1 MKTPV
6 MLPALVAVF
15 SVCVPSAASAQ
26 SPAKNDAVTTR
37 PQKTELISES
47 VVLETA
53 TFDLHG
59 TLLRPKASGPAPIAL
74 IIAGSGPT
82 DRDGNTAGLKGPNN
96 SLKLLAEGLAAQGIA
111 SLRYDKRGIGE
122 SAVPKNPNLS
132 LKESD
137 LRFDTFIED
146 AVSWGRKLRADR
158 RFSFLAVVGHSEG
171 SLIGMIAA
179 KRLNAEA
186 YISIAGP
193 GRPAHQVL
201 LDQLKAGL
209 PPDLLKS
216 AEEIINQL
224 AAGKTVESVPASLNF
239 LLRPGIQPYLISWFQ
254 FNPAEEISG
263 LSVPVLIVQGTT
275 DIQVGVEEARL
286 LARANPKAKLLLVEG
301 VNHVLK
307 AVPTDMAKQIA
318 SYSDPALPVIPELVS
333 GVGRFLNESAGRRS
347 SSLAATSSAA
357 SRVVQA
363 GVR

>member
-1 MKTPV
+1 
-6 MLPALVAVF
+6 MLLAVVF
-15 SVCVPSAASAQ
+15 SVCLATAANAQ
-26 SPAKNDAVTTR
+26 SPAKSDAATIR

-47 VVLETA
+47 MVLETA

-59 TLLRPKASGPAPIAL
+59 TVLRPKASGPVPIAL

-82 DRDGNTAGLKGPNN
+82 NRDGNTAGLKGPNN
-96 SLKLLAEGLAAQGIA
+96 SIKLLAEGLAAQGIA
-111 SLRYDKRGIGE
+111 SLRYDKRGVGE
-122 SAVPKNPNLS
+122 SVVPKNPNLS

-158 RFSFLAVVGHSEG
+158 RFSFLAVIGHSEG

-179 KRLNAEA
+179 KRLNADA

-209 PPDLLKS
+209 SPDLLKS

-239 LLRPGIQPYLISWFQ
+239 LLRPAIQPYLISWFH
-254 FNPAEEISG
+254 FDPADEISR

-275 DIQVGVEEARL
+275 DIQVSVEDARL
-286 LARANPKAKLLLVEG
+286 LVRANPKAKLLIVEG
-301 VNHVLK
+301 MNHVLK
-307 AVPTDMAKQIA
+307 AVPTDMAKQVA
-318 SYSDPALPVIPELVS
+318 SYSDPALPVVAELIS
-333 GVGRFLNESAGRRS
+333 GVSRFLNESSGRRS
-347 SSLAATSSAA
+347 SALAATPLPL
-357 SRVVQA
+357 R
-363 GVR
+363 RW

>member
-6 MLPALVAVF
+6 MLLALVAVF

-26 SPAKNDAVTTR
+26 SPAKNDVVTTR

-47 VVLETA
+47 MVLDTA

-59 TLLRPKASGPAPIAL
+59 TLLRPKASGPVPIAL

-96 SLKLLAEGLAAQGIA
+96 SIKLLAEGLAAQGIA

-179 KRLNAEA
+179 KRLSAEA

-201 LDQLKAGL
+201 LDQLKAWL

-301 VNHVLK
+301 MNHVLK

-333 GVGRFLNESAGRRS
+333 GVSRFLNESAGRRS
-347 SSLAATSSAA
+347 SSLAARSSQL
-357 SRVVQA
+357 RGLCKQA
-363 GVR
+363 